1 MQFSFK
7 KIMRDSFFLF
17 VLFVIPNLAHS
28 ATLFSSPGEIQT
40 KAGDTFV
47 VSINTNS
54 EGVAI
59 NAASLDVKYDTSF
72 LSVQGISRSNSIF
85 NLWTVEPTHLATAG
99 IIRFSG
105 GLSSPG
111 YTGANGNI
119 IKVTFVAKKEGQTQ
133 VQLSNGLTLA
143 NDGLGTNV
151 FKGAYGSNISISKAT
166 VIPPKPKEKVEE
178 KKKEEVEDEEEGD
191 SSEEP
196 LTFDVPI
203 IENITDTLYEGDTL
217 ILSGKTIPNEEMQ
230 LYIQKG
236 KGDIEIMLIRANDM
250 GEFNFT
256 YKYPVLSGYYKV
268 WIKNV
273 SSLGVL
279 GQSSEIEY
287 VEVLSKSSL
296 TLFNTQIS
304 YKDIALYGSLVFLVL
319 ACLFIFFF
327 TPCIKNLKKKYLK

>member
-1 MQFSFK
+1 MHFPFK
-7 KIMRDSFFLF
+7 KIMLNSFFLF

-28 ATLFSSPGEIQT
+28 ATLFSSPGEIQAKT
-40 KAGDTFV
+40 GDTFV

-59 NAASLDVKYDTSF
+59 NATSLDIKYDTSF

-105 GLSSPG
+105 GLSNPG
-111 YTGANGNI
+111 YTGSNGNI
-119 IKVTFVAKKEGQTQ
+119 IKITFVAKKEGSTK

-151 FKGAYGSNISISKAT
+151 FKGAYGSNISISKAA
-166 VIPPKPKEKVEE
+166 VIPPTQEVKEEEKDEESVEE
-178 KKKEEVEDEEEGD
+178 ESVEETAIFEI
-191 SSEEP
+191 
-196 LTFDVPI
+196 PI
-203 IENITDTLYEGDTL
+203 IENITETLYEGETL
-217 ILSGKTIPNEEMQ
+217 TLSGKTTANEEMQ

-236 KGDIEIMLIRANDM
+236 KGDVEIKLIRADEAGN
-250 GEFNFT
+250 FNFT
-256 YKYPVLSGYYKV
+256 YKYPVLSGYYKI
-268 WIKNV
+268 WIKNI

-287 VEVLSKSSL
+287 VEVLGKSSIS
-296 TLFNTQIS
+296 LFDAQIS
-304 YKDIALYGSLVFLVL
+304 YKDIMIYGPLGLIALM
-319 ACLFIFFF
+319 CLFALGF
-327 TPCIKNLKKKYLK
+327 TAYIKRKYLR